1 MKNQVFSIQETL
13 NPFFSFSDILDFE
26 KIYLENNLLDCTD
39 IFREYPSHLALCF
52 KHRDFWLSKNIKSY
66 YNFTF

>member
-1 MKNQVFSIQETL
+1 
-13 NPFFSFSDILDFE
+13 
-26 KIYLENNLLDCTD
+26 LDCTE
-39 IFREYPSHLALCF
+39 IFRECPSHLALCF